1 MKNAPNPT
9 MLDLMVWKY
18 TSGLSF
24 EEVYR
29 IAMAELSDVVK
40 DRAKVEYLVGLDG
53 TLGCVG

>member
-1 MKNAPNPT
+1 